1 MLGPNSDTNN
11 NVIQHSDKTI
21 TYMNTTVKCMD
32 NNKEQGQLAIQTRI
46 KIQQQGFVPDTVYV
60 LILHSLWREKRRK
73 DHD

>member
-1 MLGPNSDTNN
+1 MLGSNSDTNN
-11 NVIQHSDKTI
+11 NVIQHSDKTT
-21 TYMNTTVKCMD
+21 TYMNTTVKCME
-32 NNKEQGQLAIQTRI
+32 NKEQGQLAIQTRI